1 MTAVLIG
8 IASAGPDSSQK
19 KLLGVDGDKTI
30 GRVDRFL
37 RRYDELDAKNTEER
51 VVAGAIPLNARIIN
65 RLVKLENK
73 IVDPKL
79 ADDLL
84 EGTALKT
91 QLDAALPYSGRKQA
105 FERWH
110 AEGVDPCSITKSSQD
125 TPRH

>member
-51 VVAGAIPLNARIIN
+51 VVAGAIPLNARIII

-91 QLDAALPYSGRKQA
+91 QLDAALGGNKHLSAGTQKV
-105 FERWH
+105 WTH
-110 AEGVDPCSITKSSQD
+110 A
-125 TPRH
+125 R